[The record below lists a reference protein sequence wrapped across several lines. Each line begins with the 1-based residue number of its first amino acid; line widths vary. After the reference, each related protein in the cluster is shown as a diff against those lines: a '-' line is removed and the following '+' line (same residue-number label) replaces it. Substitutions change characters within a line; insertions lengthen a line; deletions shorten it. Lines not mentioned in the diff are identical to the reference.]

1 MPNPQVAA
9 TVVADTSAPG
19 MCRAVYWALGIGAV
33 KVVAY
38 AHDER
43 GHVNLFKIEAAER
56 AGDAGIVA
64 DAQSAWADRLNECEH
79 L

>member
-1 MPNPQVAA
+1 
-9 TVVADTSAPG
+9 

-56 AGDAGIVA
+56 AGDAGIGGCPKRVGR
-64 DAQSAWADRLNECEH
+64 SAE
-79 L
+79 